1 MVIDEP
7 RLPGVLMPEA
17 YKMLTASQG
26 GGPDNARRLGL
37 RPDRYSH
44 PQPRGNSQCATPGLE
59 LSSTAAAAI
68 QISVAVQIPAESL
81 TC

>member
-17 YKMLTASQG
+17 YQMLTASQG

-37 RPDRYSH
+37 RSDRYSH
-44 PQPRGNSQCATPGLE
+44 HNREETRNARHLD
-59 LSSTAAAAI
+59 LSLARTRPLLSR
-68 QISVAVQIPAESL
+68 SP
-81 TC
+81 